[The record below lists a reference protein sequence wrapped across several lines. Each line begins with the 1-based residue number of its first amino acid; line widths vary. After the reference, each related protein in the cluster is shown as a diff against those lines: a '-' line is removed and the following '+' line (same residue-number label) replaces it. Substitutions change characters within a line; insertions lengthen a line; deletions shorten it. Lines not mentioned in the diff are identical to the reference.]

1 MFDTWDQATHMRD
14 RLRELKEHL
23 SWAQV
28 AADNIASFYGDVKEC
43 QRNEAKFL
51 KRMGAVKEIM
61 KELNL

>member
-1 MFDTWDQATHMRD
+1 MFDTWDQATYTQHK
-14 RLRELKEHL
+14 LRELKEHL

-43 QRNEAKFL
+43 QRNEAKYL
-51 KRMGAVKEIM
+51 KRMDAVKEIM

>member
-43 QRNEAKFL
+43 QRNEAKFF